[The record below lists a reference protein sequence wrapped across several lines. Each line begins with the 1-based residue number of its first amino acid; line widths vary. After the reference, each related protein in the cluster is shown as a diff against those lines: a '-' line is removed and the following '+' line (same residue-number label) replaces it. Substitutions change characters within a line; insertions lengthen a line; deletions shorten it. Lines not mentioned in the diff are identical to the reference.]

1 MKIQARRLLVRVR
14 LVGRN
19 ISVFENALIDTGAA
33 FTVIPPEI
41 ADLLELELNRDYP
54 KATLVTAS
62 GIIEAPVKVLNG
74 IEVADI
80 KVEELLV
87 VTHKIPDPAPL
98 KILLGMNFIEK
109 IKLTVDGKNGTF
121 NLEDS

>member
-1 MKIQARRLLVRVR
+1 MDA
-14 LVGRN
+14 
-19 ISVFENALIDTGAA
+19 GAA

-62 GIIEAPVKVLNG
+62 GIIETPVKVLNR
-74 IEVADI
+74 IEVVDI
-80 KVEELLV
+80 RVEKLPV
-87 VTHKIPDPAPL
+87 VMHKIPDPAPL

-109 IKLTVDGKNGTF
+109 IKLIVDGKNGTF
-121 NLEDS
+121 NLEDP